1 MSGKEGDIMSKRFM
15 NPKGKILVPVNLDD
29 GSAGL
34 LKAAAQISKR
44 TGLGV
49 EVIHVSEYW
58 VGRTWPTEMMLG
70 GPMGGLV
77 AAVED
82 ETVGVALERLRE
94 LVKANLPGVDAH
106 CEVLLGYPAESVR
119 AHAVT
124 IGAELL
130 ILGGAAEEY
139 KFVPRGLSTVLSLMA
154 DAPCPV
160 LVLPRGQMGQWDKNP
175 LSAIL
180 ADDLQPESDNGILI
194 AYELVAALGNTNL
207 THLHVNQLSKEDLK
221 EALTTAAAA
230 AHTPEG
236 AMDVDTVWAAAMKS
250 IETKLASRAP
260 GRKHLIEARG
270 GTVKTALIQGDPTE
284 AVMTLA
290 AETKADLLIF
300 GRHRTWRRKP
310 FAVGQMPFHSMLKA
324 HRPVLI
330 AEH

>member
-1 MSGKEGDIMSKRFM
+1 MTKRFM
-15 NPKGKILVPVNLDD
+15 NPRGKILVPINLDD
-29 GSAGL
+29 ASAGL
-34 LKAAAQISKR
+34 LKAAGQIARR
-44 TGLGV
+44 TGLGL

-77 AAVED
+77 TAVED
-82 ETVGVALERLRE
+82 ETMGVASSRLRD
-94 LVKANLPGVDAH
+94 LVKSNLPGLDVRS
-106 CEVLLGYPAESVR
+106 EVLLGYPAESIR

-130 ILGGAAEEY
+130 ILGGAAEDY
-139 KFVPRGLSTVLSLMA
+139 KFVPRGLSTVLGLMA

-160 LVLPRGQMGQWDKNP
+160 LVLPRGNIGNWDKKP
-175 LSAIL
+175 MTAVL

-194 AYELVAALGNTNL
+194 AYEIVAALGQTEL
-207 THLHVNQLSKEDLK
+207 THAHVNQMTKDDLK
-221 EALTTAAAA
+221 AALTTAAAA

-236 AMDVDTVWAAAMKS
+236 AMDVDTVWSAAMKS
-250 IETKLASRAP
+250 IEDKLASRAP

-270 GTVKTALIQGDPTE
+270 GKVSTKLIQGDPTE
-284 AVMTLA
+284 AIMTLA
-290 AETKADLLIF
+290 TDSKADLMIF

-310 FAVGQMPFHSMLKA
+310 FAVGQMPFHSMLRA